1 MHWDTVMIA
10 ALSAFP
16 ARLMIG
22 VNGWVARWRALR
34 KP

>member
-1 MHWDTVMIA
+1 MIA